1 MEWKNATRRR
11 RLAGAGIQLLMIVA
25 TAFLETAGAADPSPP
40 LLRDITP
47 LLAPIIAQHD
57 VPGMAAA
64 IVTVDGLK
72 AHGAVGVRQRGEDAA
87 ITIDDRFHIGSCTK
101 AMTATLCAML
111 VEEGRLRWDLTLA
124 EAFPELAAEMNVDLR
139 AVTLELL
146 LQHRGGIAGDL
157 TPDGLW
163 QRLWDYRGEPSEGR
177 AMLVRE
183 VLQHPPI
190 GPVGRYQYANAGYA
204 IAGHIAE
211 RAAGQQWEQLIRARL
226 FDPLQMTS
234 AGFGPPGSAKSLD
247 QPRGHGADGR
257 PVPPGREA
265 DNPALMGPAGNVHAT
280 VDDWAKFIALHLR
293 GAAGDTE
300 LLKAASFARLHQ
312 ARGGREEPGDSAY
325 AMGWGVTTRP
335 WAGGVAL
342 NHSGSNTMW
351 FATTWLSP
359 SRGFAVLVAC
369 NQGGDAGAKACD
381 QATTA
386 LIQDHLSNV
395 APIAPPVPTGTQRDP
410 AG

>member
-1 MEWKNATRRR
+1 
-11 RLAGAGIQLLMIVA
+11 
-25 TAFLETAGAADPSPP
+25 
-40 LLRDITP
+40 
-47 LLAPIIAQHD
+47 
-57 VPGMAAA
+57 MAAA
-64 IVTVDGLK
+64 IVSVDGLK

-124 EAFPELAAEMNVDLR
+124 EAFSELASEMHEDLR
-139 AVTLELL
+139 AVTLEQL

-157 TPDGLW
+157 TPNGLW
-163 QRLWDYRGEPSEGR
+163 QRVWDFRGEPREGR
-177 AMLVRE
+177 AMLARE
-183 VLQHPPI
+183 VLVRPPI
-190 GPVGRYQYANAGYA
+190 GPVGKFQYANAGYA

-211 RAAGQQWEQLIRARL
+211 LAAGQSWEQLIRARL

-234 AGFGPPGSAKSLD
+234 AGFGAPGGSETID
-247 QPRGHGADGR
+247 QPRGHGAGGR

-280 VDDWAKFIALHLR
+280 VDDWSKFIALHLR
-293 GAAGDTE
+293 GAACDTE
-300 LLKAASFARLHQ
+300 LLKATTFASLHQ
-312 ARGGREEPGDSAY
+312 PQGTEQPGDSAY
-325 AMGWGVTTRP
+325 AMGWAVTTRP

-342 NHSGSNTMW
+342 THSGSNTMW

-359 SRGFAVLVAC
+359 SRGFAVLAVC

-381 QATTA
+381 AAAAA
-386 LIQDHLSNV
+386 LIQDHLAHV
-395 APIAPPVPTGTQRDP
+395 AAGNAPPAATGAKRDTP
-410 AG
+410 G

>member
-1 MEWKNATRRR
+1 MEWKKATQQRRWAR
-11 RLAGAGIQLLMIVA
+11 AGMQLFMIVA
-25 TAFLETAGAADPSPP
+25 TAFLETAGADDPCPP
-40 LLRDITP
+40 PPRDIAP

-64 IVTVDGLK
+64 IVTVEGLG

-111 VEEGRLRWDLTLA
+111 VEDGRLRWDLTLA
-124 EAFPELAAEMNVDLR
+124 EAFPELAAEMNADLR
-139 AVTLELL
+139 AVTLEQL
-146 LQHRGGIAGDL
+146 LQHRSGIAGDL

-163 QRLWDYRGEPSEGR
+163 QRLWEYRGDPSAGR

-183 VLQHPPI
+183 VLLRPPI
-190 GPVGRYQYANAGYA
+190 GLVGQYQYSNAGYV

-211 RAAGQQWEQLIRARL
+211 RAAAQPWEQLIRTRL

-234 AGFGPPGSAKSLD
+234 VGFGAPGSTNAID

-257 PVPPGREA
+257 AVPPGPKS

-280 VDDWAKFIALHLR
+280 VDDWARFIALHLR

-300 LLKAASFARLHQ
+300 LLKAASFTRLHQ
-312 ARGGREEPGDSAY
+312 PQGKERSGDSAY
-325 AMGWGVTTRP
+325 AMGWAITTRP

-342 NHSGSNTMW
+342 THSGSNTMW

-381 QATTA
+381 AAAAA
-386 LIQDHLSNV
+386 LIQDHLSK
-395 APIAPPVPTGTQRDP
+395 
-410 AG
+410 